1 MNEPVQTFELSI
13 QLSAYGHSVSPMEL
27 PNLIRAALEGD
38 GTHCLYHADAWTPMV
53 KGFKYEGT
61 DNPTCPICFE
71 TIAKNKLVA
80 KTPCGHV
87 YHKTCMTNWFR
98 RRSIMF
104 SPTCPSCRA
113 LIPVTYKFKRSA
125 DILSKPKIDHEGEVY
140 YERTMI
146 PQSGRHHNTLYFSR
160 RI

>member
-1 MNEPVQTFELSI
+1 MNEPVQTFELNI
-13 QLSAYGHSVSPMEL
+13 QLRAYSHSVSPMEL

-53 KGFKYEGT
+53 KGFKYEDT
-61 DNPTCPICFE
+61 DNPTCAICFE
-71 TIAKNKLVA
+71 TITKNKLVA

-98 RRSIMF
+98 RRNIMF

-113 LIPVTYKFKRSA
+113 LIPVTYKFTRSA

-146 PQSGRHHNTLYFSR
+146 PQSGRHHNTLNFAR